1 MVNRQLEPEIRTLA
15 QEFPIVAILGP
26 RQSGK
31 TTLARKL
38 FPDFA
43 YVSLEDI
50 DHRGF
55 AQDDP
60 RGFLDRFDS
69 GVILDEIQRVPHLV
83 SYLQSFVDERRQTGR
98 VVVTGSHNFLLMEQI
113 TQSLAGR
120 VGITTLLPF
129 SAQEM
134 REFDL
139 DLAETLFTG
148 GYPRIYDQS
157 IRPGTFYR
165 NYVATYIEK
174 DIRQITQITKLDD
187 FLRFMR
193 VLAGRTGQELNL
205 SAVADQCGVAHGTI
219 REWLSVLEA
228 SFLVFRLPP
237 YHKNYNK
244 RVVKNPKIYFA
255 DTGLACS
262 LLGIREKEQIDYHF
276 LKGALFET
284 FVVSELVKSN
294 FAIGERFGLYF
305 WRDNHRKEIDVI
317 LESGLKQSSIEIKS
331 GKTVHSD
338 AFAGLTY
345 WKNLAQE
352 DTPETYLVYAGEESY
367 TRGGTRVVGWR
378 SVYEEL
384 VQRAL

>member
-31 TTLARKL
+31 TTVARKL

-50 DHRGF
+50 DHRDF

-83 SYLQSFVDERRQTGR
+83 SYLQSFVDERRQTGK
-98 VVVTGSHNFLLMEQI
+98 VIVTGSHNFLLMEQI

-129 SAQEM
+129 SAHEM

-305 WRDNHRKEIDVI
+305 WRDNHRKEVDVI

-331 GKTVHSD
+331 GKTVRSD

-352 DTPETYLVYAGEESY
+352 DTPETYLVYAGNDSY
-367 TRGGTRVVGWR
+367 TRAGTRVVGWR